1 VLASGAVVHANA
13 QENPDLWCALKG
25 GLNNFGIVTSI
36 KMRTFE
42 TKSIWGGVTFFMP
55 SAFSLLTQATVEF
68 VNNEVDEDTHVI
80 ASAGYAF
87 GHNVVTCCMYQTQ
100 GLEKPPSLQPFT
112 SIPDQIDSYS
122 TMRTATHIEFCE
134 ELSSFT
140 SDGVRYKDKRLR
152 G

>member
-13 QENPDLWCALKG
+13 QENSDLWIALRG
-25 GLNNFGIVTSI
+25 GLNNFGVVTSI

-55 SAFSLLTQATVEF
+55 SAFSLLTQVTVEF

-100 GLEKPPSLQPFT
+100 GLENPPSLQPFT
-112 SIPDQIDSYS
+112 SIPDQIESYS
-122 TMRTATHIEFCE
+122 TMRTATHIEFCK

-140 SDGVRYKDKRLR
+140 SDGVR
-152 G
+152 